1 MMATLHA
8 PPTDLSAT
16 KWKAIDDARRV
27 YASIVKE
34 CRGAGRD
41 PPPYTP
47 RELIGKGSFGRVY
60 KASSDE
66 TGQLVAVKIIDIEE
80 SDRVDPGANDAF
92 NDILKEVNTLKLLN
106 RNGAKNIN
114 TILDTFLIGQ
124 SIWMVTEYCAGG
136 SVTTL
141 MRPTKGLPEQWIIPI
156 LREVAEAL
164 SWVHRQGIIHRDIKC
179 ANVLL
184 TENGGVQLC
193 DFGVAALM
201 ETKFDKR
208 RTVTGSLHWMAPE
221 FFEPTVSYGI
231 EVDIWAFGSMAFEM
245 ASGLPPNARPIVD
258 INPNTFG
265 SYLKQH
271 CPRLE
276 GNQYSLGLKDLIS
289 FCMVENPTYRPA
301 VGNVQRHPYIFNTEA
316 AYPTESLSKLVR
328 AYQLWE
334 SRGGTRQSLF
344 SAGGAQ
350 GYYNAGEAA
359 GRDAEIPNEEWDF
372 GTEHNGNQFNLDDPD
387 VLTVTEVYGLD
398 ISRTAQSSRPQPR
411 RRRPP
416 PSAREVIAPLAKVF
430 DPNTITNYQDNARA
444 FYGKEVLLPAP
455 DLPLRNDLEQPTVR
469 ESIIDLDAA
478 LDGNRLSQFVDLE
491 TIKVSTRSS
500 STDQV
505 HIDKHR
511 TQDWTFPLMAPA
523 SADPENRPSRFVD
536 LETIKASTRS
546 FSSEGVHTDK
556 RRTQDWTFPSMDS
569 ASAGPDVQP
578 SGNSNEQ
585 TSRISTVSLIDL
597 DQGLEQT
604 RPATATSDYISTT
617 SDVEEAPFGLEAD
630 ASGTAYFV
638 PSRREPSLYV
648 SVDSDTDSEA
658 LSFISESEKEA
669 PIYKSHIPEPSPLPD
684 NTPPVRN
691 DIPPGLRAHDGPEPE
706 TGKLPALALP
716 PLQKPPSAHV
726 MEGFGSYTEVKDE
739 LRRLIS
745 SFEEHLLAVRDV
757 METLPVR
764 HSRIDAALEKQI

>member
-1 MMATLHA
+1 MTTLHA
-8 PPTDLSAT
+8 PQVGLSAT

-80 SDRVDPGANDAF
+80 SDRLDPGANDAF
-92 NDILKEVNTLKLLN
+92 NDIIKEVNTLKLLN
-106 RNGAKNIN
+106 SNGAKNIN
-114 TILDTFLIGQ
+114 AIIDTFLIGQ

-141 MRPTKGLPEQWIIPI
+141 MRPTGGLPEQWIIPI

-184 TENGGVQLC
+184 TKNGGVQLC
-193 DFGVAALM
+193 DFGVAALI

-208 RTVTGSLHWMAPE
+208 RTVTGSLQWMAPE

-245 ASGLPPNARPIVD
+245 ASGLPPNARAMGNM
-258 INPNTFG
+258 NPNTFG

-276 GNQYSLGLKDLIS
+276 GDQYSPGLKDLIA
-289 FCMVENPTYRPA
+289 CCIVENPTHRPTIA
-301 VGNVQRHPYIFNTEA
+301 NVQRHHYIFNTEA

-350 GYYNAGEAA
+350 GYYNGGEAA
-359 GRDAEIPNEEWDF
+359 GEDAETSNEEWNF
-372 GTEHNGNQFNLDDPD
+372 GTEHDGNQFNLDDPD
-387 VLTVTEVYGLD
+387 VLEVTEVYGLD
-398 ISRTAQSSRPQPR
+398 ISRTPQSSKQQPR

-416 PSAREVIAPLAKVF
+416 PSAREVIAPLAKLF
-430 DPNTITNYQDNARA
+430 DPNTITNYQDNART
-444 FYGKEVLLPAP
+444 FYRHEDLLPAP
-455 DLPLRNDLEQPTVR
+455 DLPLRNDLEQPNVR

-478 LDGNRLSQFVDLE
+478 LDGNRLS
-491 TIKVSTRSS
+491 
-500 STDQV
+500 
-505 HIDKHR
+505 
-511 TQDWTFPLMAPA
+511 
-523 SADPENRPSRFVD
+523 RFVD
-536 LETIKASTRS
+536 LETIKLSTRPL
-546 FSSEGVHTDK
+546 SSDQVHINK
-556 RRTQDWTFPSMDS
+556 RRTQDWTFPFMTL

-578 SGNSNEQ
+578 PVNSNEQ
-585 TSRISTVSLIDL
+585 ANRISTASLIDL
-597 DQGLEQT
+597 DEGLEQI
-604 RPATATSDYISTT
+604 RPATATSECMSTT
-617 SDVEEAPFGLEAD
+617 SDVEEAPLGLEAD
-630 ASGTAYFV
+630 ASGTAYLAS
-638 PSRREPSLYV
+638 SRREPSLYV
-648 SVDSDTDSEA
+648 SADFDTDSEA
-658 LSFISESEKEA
+658 LSFISDSEKEA
-669 PIYKSHIPEPSPLPD
+669 PIYESLISEPSPVPD
-684 NTPPVRN
+684 MQPWYFDN
-691 DIPPGLRAHDGPEPE
+691 IPPIYNDGPPRLRAYDDLEPE
-706 TGKLPALALP
+706 TGELPALILP
-716 PLQKPPSAHV
+716 PRQPPPSAHV
-726 MEGFGSYTEVKDE
+726 MEGFGSHTEVKDE
-739 LRRLIS
+739 LRRLIL
-745 SFEEHLLAVRDV
+745 SFEEHLQAARGV
-757 METLPVR
+757 MEALPVR
-764 HSRIDAALEKQI
+764 YSRTDATSEKEL

>member
-1 MMATLHA
+1 MATLHA
-8 PPTDLSAT
+8 PVNLSAT
-16 KWKAIDDARRV
+16 KWKAIEDARRV

-80 SDRVDPGANDAF
+80 SDRLDPGANDAF

-106 RNGAKNIN
+106 SNGARNIN
-114 TILDTFLIGQ
+114 TIIDTFLIGQ

-141 MRPTKGLPEQWIIPI
+141 MRPTGGLPEQWIIPI

-184 TENGGVQLC
+184 TKNGGVQLC
-193 DFGVAALM
+193 DFGVAALI

-208 RTVTGSLHWMAPE
+208 RTVTGSLQWMAPE

-245 ASGLPPNARPIVD
+245 ASGLPPNARTMGD
-258 INPNTFG
+258 MDPNTFG
-265 SYLKQH
+265 HYLKQH

-276 GNQYSLGLKDLIS
+276 GDQYSPGLKDLIAY
-289 FCMVENPTYRPA
+289 CMVENPTHRPA
-301 VGNVQRHPYIFNTEA
+301 VGNVKRHHYIFNTEA

-359 GRDAEIPNEEWDF
+359 WEDAETPKEWDF
-372 GTEHNGNQFNLDDPD
+372 GTEHDGNQFNLNDPD
-387 VLTVTEVYGLD
+387 VLTVTKKYGLD
-398 ISRTAQSSRPQPR
+398 ISRTPQSSKPQPR

-430 DPNTITNYQDNARA
+430 DPNTIANYQDNARA
-444 FYGKEVLLPAP
+444 FYRKEDLLLTPN
-455 DLPLRNDLEQPTVR
+455 LPLRNDLEQPTVR
-469 ESIIDLDAA
+469 ESIIDLNAA
-478 LDGNRLSQFVDLE
+478 LDGNRLSRVVNLE
-491 TIKVSTRSS
+491 TVKVPTRSLPS
-500 STDQV
+500 DQV
-505 HIDKHR
+505 YI
-511 TQDWTFPLMAPA
+511 
-523 SADPENRPSRFVD
+523 
-536 LETIKASTRS
+536 
-546 FSSEGVHTDK
+546 DK
-556 RRTQDWTFPSMDS
+556 RRTQDWTFPLVAP

-578 SGNSNEQ
+578 SSNSNKQ
-585 TSRISTVSLIDL
+585 ANRISTVSLIDL
-597 DQGLEQT
+597 DEGLGPIH
-604 RPATATSDYISTT
+604 PATAPSDYTPTT
-617 SDVEEAPFGLEAD
+617 LDVEEAPFGIEAD
-630 ASGTAYFV
+630 ASGTAYLV
-638 PSRREPSLYV
+638 SSRSEPSLYV
-648 SVDSDTDSEA
+648 SADFDTDSEA
-658 LSFISESEKEA
+658 LSFISELEKEA
-669 PIYKSHIPEPSPLPD
+669 PIYVSHISKPSPVPDMQLWYSD
-684 NTPPVRN
+684 NTPPVHN
-691 DIPPGLRAHDGPEPE
+691 NSPPGLRAHADPEPE
-706 TGKLPALALP
+706 AGELLALALP
-716 PLQKPPSAHV
+716 PWQAPPSAHV
-726 MEGFGSYTEVKDE
+726 MEGFGSHTEVKDE

-745 SFEEHLLAVRDV
+745 SFEEHLQAARSVL
-757 METLPVR
+757 EKLPVR
-764 HSRIDAALEKQI
+764 HLDPNAALGKEL

>member
-1 MMATLHA
+1 MTTLHA
-8 PPTDLSAT
+8 SPVDLSAT

-80 SDRVDPGANDAF
+80 SDRLDPGANDAF
-92 NDILKEVNTLKLLN
+92 NDILKE
-106 RNGAKNIN
+106 
-114 TILDTFLIGQ
+114 

-141 MRPTKGLPEQWIIPI
+141 MRPTGGLPEQWIIPI

-164 SWVHRQGIIHRDIKC
+164 SWVHCQGIIHRDIKC

-184 TENGGVQLC
+184 TKNGGVQLC
-193 DFGVAALM
+193 DFGVAALI

-208 RTVTGSLHWMAPE
+208 RTVTGSLQWMAPE

-245 ASGLPPNARPIVD
+245 ASGLPPNARTMGD
-258 INPNTFG
+258 MDPNTFG

-276 GNQYSLGLKDLIS
+276 GDQYSPGLKDLIAY
-289 FCMVENPTYRPA
+289 CMVENPTHRPA
-301 VGNVQRHPYIFNTEA
+301 VGNVQRHHYIFNTEA

-359 GRDAEIPNEEWDF
+359 GEDAESPNEEWDF
-372 GTEHNGNQFNLDDPD
+372 GTEHDGNQFNLDDPD

-398 ISRTAQSSRPQPR
+398 ISRTPQSSKPQPR

-416 PSAREVIAPLAKVF
+416 PSARVVIAPLAKVF

-444 FYGKEVLLPAP
+444 FYRKEDLLPTP
-455 DLPLRNDLEQPTVR
+455 NLPLRNDSEQRTVR

-478 LDGNRLSQFVDLE
+478 LDGSRLSRFVDLE
-491 TIKVSTRSS
+491 TIKVPTRSMS
-500 STDQV
+500 SDQV
-505 HIDKHR
+505 HIDKRR

-523 SADPENRPSRFVD
+523 SA
-536 LETIKASTRS
+536 
-546 FSSEGVHTDK
+546 
-556 RRTQDWTFPSMDS
+556 
-569 ASAGPDVQP
+569 GPDVQP
-578 SGNSNEQ
+578 SGNSNKQ
-585 TSRISTVSLIDL
+585 ASRIST
-597 DQGLEQT
+597 
-604 RPATATSDYISTT
+604 
-617 SDVEEAPFGLEAD
+617 EAPFELEAD
-630 ASGTAYFV
+630 TSGTAYLAS
-638 PSRREPSLYV
+638 SRREPSLYV
-648 SVDSDTDSEA
+648 SADFDTDSEA
-658 LSFISESEKEA
+658 LSFTSEPEKEA
-669 PIYKSHIPEPSPLPD
+669 PIYVSQISEPSPVLD
-684 NTPPVRN
+684 MPPEA
-691 DIPPGLRAHDGPEPE
+691 GEL
-706 TGKLPALALP
+706 LALALP
-716 PLQKPPSAHV
+716 PRQAPPSAHV
-726 MEGFGSYTEVKDE
+726 MEGFGSHTEVKDE

-745 SFEEHLLAVRDV
+745 SFEEHLQAARSVL
-757 METLPVR
+757 EKLPVR
-764 HSRIDAALEKQI
+764 H

>member
-1 MMATLHA
+1 MTTLHA
-8 PPTDLSAT
+8 PPVDLSAT

-27 YASIVKE
+27 HTSIVKE
-34 CRGAGRD
+34 CQGAGRD

-80 SDRVDPGANDAF
+80 SDRLDPGTNDAF

-106 RNGAKNIN
+106 SNGARNIN
-114 TILDTFLIGQ
+114 TIIDTFLIGQ

-136 SVTTL
+136 SVSTL
-141 MRPTKGLPEQWIIPI
+141 MRPTRGLLEQWIIPI

-184 TENGGVQLC
+184 TENGSVQLC

-208 RTVTGSLHWMAPE
+208 RTVTGSLQWMAPE
-221 FFEPTVSYGI
+221 FFEPTVSYGMD
-231 EVDIWAFGSMAFEM
+231 VDIWAFGSMAFEM
-245 ASGLPPNARPIVD
+245 ASGLPPNARAMGNM
-258 INPNTFG
+258 NPNTFG

-276 GNQYSLGLKDLIS
+276 GDQYSPGLKDLIAY
-289 FCMVENPTYRPA
+289 CMVENPTHRPA
-301 VGNVQRHPYIFNTEA
+301 IGNVQRHQYIFNTEA

-328 AYQLWE
+328 AYRLWE

-350 GYYNAGEAA
+350 GYYSAGEAA
-359 GRDAEIPNEEWDF
+359 REDAETPNEEWDF
-372 GTEHNGNQFNLDDPD
+372 GTEHDGNQLNLDDPD
-387 VLTVTEVYGLD
+387 VLTVTQVYGLD
-398 ISRTAQSSRPQPR
+398 ISGTPQSSKQQPR

-430 DPNTITNYQDNARA
+430 DPNTIRNYQDNARV
-444 FYGKEVLLPAP
+444 FYGKEDLLPAP
-455 DLPLRNDLEQPTVR
+455 DLPLRNDLEQLTVR

-491 TIKVSTRSS
+491 TIKVSTRSLS
-500 STDQV
+500 SDQI
-505 HIDKHR
+505 HIDKRR

-523 SADPENRPSRFVD
+523 SV
-536 LETIKASTRS
+536 
-546 FSSEGVHTDK
+546 
-556 RRTQDWTFPSMDS
+556 
-569 ASAGPDVQP
+569 GPDVQP

-585 TSRISTVSLIDL
+585 ASRISTVSLINL
-597 DQGLEQT
+597 DEGLEQI
-604 RPATATSDYISTT
+604 RLATATSNYMSPTP
-617 SDVEEAPFGLEAD
+617 DVEEAPFGLETG
-630 ASGTAYFV
+630 ASGTAYLAS
-638 PSRREPSLYV
+638 SRREPSLYV
-648 SVDSDTDSEA
+648 SVDFDTDSEA
-658 LSFISESEKEA
+658 LSFIPEPEKQA
-669 PIYKSHIPEPSPLPD
+669 PIYESHISEPSPVTDMQPWYSN
-684 NTPPVRN
+684 NTPPVHN
-691 DIPPGLRAHDGPEPE
+691 DSPPRLRAHDGLEPE
-706 TGKLPALALP
+706 TGELPALALP
-716 PLQKPPSAHV
+716 PRPEPLSAHV
-726 MEGFGSYTEVKDE
+726 MEGFGSHTEVKDE

-745 SFEEHLLAVRDV
+745 SLEKHLQAARDV
-757 METLPVR
+757 VEKLPVCY
-764 HSRIDAALEKQI
+764 SRIDAALEKEL

>member
-1 MMATLHA
+1 MTTLHA
-8 PPTDLSAT
+8 PPADLSAT
-16 KWKAIDDARRV
+16 KWKAIEDARRV

-34 CRGAGRD
+34 CQGAGRD

-80 SDRVDPGANDAF
+80 SDRLDPGANDAF

-106 RNGAKNIN
+106 SNGAKNIN
-114 TILDTFLIGQ
+114 TIIDTFLIGQ

-141 MRPTKGLPEQWIIPI
+141 MRPAGGLPEQWIIPI

-164 SWVHRQGIIHRDIKC
+164 SWVHRQDIIHRDIKC

-184 TENGGVQLC
+184 TMNGGVQLC

-208 RTVTGSLHWMAPE
+208 RTVTGSLQWMAPE

-245 ASGLPPNARPIVD
+245 ASGLPPNARTMGD
-258 INPNTFG
+258 MNPNTFG

-276 GNQYSLGLKDLIS
+276 GDQYSPGLKDLVAY
-289 FCMVENPTYRPA
+289 CMVNNPTHRPT
-301 VGNVQRHPYIFNTEA
+301 VVNVQKHHYIFNTEA

-359 GRDAEIPNEEWDF
+359 GETPNEEWDF
-372 GTEHNGNQFNLDDPD
+372 GADHDGNQFNLDDPD
-387 VLTVTEVYGLD
+387 VLIVTEVYGLD
-398 ISRTAQSSRPQPR
+398 INRTPRSSKPQPR

-416 PSAREVIAPLAKVF
+416 QNAREVIAPLAKVF

-444 FYGKEVLLPAP
+444 FYRREDLLLPAP

-478 LDGNRLSQFVDLE
+478 LDGSRLSQFVDFE
-491 TIKVSTRSS
+491 TIRASTRLLSS
-500 STDQV
+500 DQV
-505 HIDKHR
+505 HI
-511 TQDWTFPLMAPA
+511 
-523 SADPENRPSRFVD
+523 
-536 LETIKASTRS
+536 
-546 FSSEGVHTDK
+546 DK
-556 RRTQDWTFPSMDS
+556 RRTQDWTFPLIAPTSV
-569 ASAGPDVQP
+569 GPDFQP
-578 SGNSNEQ
+578 SGNSTGQ
-585 TSRISTVSLIDL
+585 ASRISTVSLIDL
-597 DQGLEQT
+597 DEGLEQI
-604 RPATATSDYISTT
+604 RPATATSDYMSTT
-617 SDVEEAPFGLEAD
+617 SDVEETPFGLEAD
-630 ASGTAYFV
+630 TFRTTYLAS
-638 PSRREPSLYV
+638 SSREPSLYV
-648 SVDSDTDSEA
+648 SADFDTDSEA

-669 PIYKSHIPEPSPLPD
+669 PIYESHISEPSPVPDMHPWYSD
-684 NTPPVRN
+684 NTPSVHN
-691 DIPPGLRAHDGPEPE
+691 DSPPGFRAHDGLEPE
-706 TGKLPALALP
+706 TGELPALALP
-716 PLQKPPSAHV
+716 PLPAPPSAHV
-726 MEGFGSYTEVKDE
+726 LEGFGSHTEVKDE

-745 SFEEHLLAVRDV
+745 SFEEHLQATRGV
-757 METLPVR
+757 MEKLPVGYLR
-764 HSRIDAALEKQI
+764 VDFASEEEH

>member
-1 MMATLHA
+1 MATLLHA
-8 PPTDLSAT
+8 PQVGLSAT

-27 YASIVKE
+27 YASIVNE

-66 TGQLVAVKIIDIEE
+66 TGQLVAVKIIDIEA
-80 SDRVDPGANDAF
+80 SDRLDPGANDAF

-106 RNGAKNIN
+106 SNGAKNIN
-114 TILDTFLIGQ
+114 TIIDTFLIGQ

-141 MRPTKGLPEQWIIPI
+141 MRPTGGLLEQWIIPI

-193 DFGVAALM
+193 DFGVAALI

-208 RTVTGSLHWMAPE
+208 RTITGSLQWMAPE
-221 FFEPTVSYGI
+221 FFEPTVAYGI

-245 ASGLPPNARPIVD
+245 ASGLPPNARTMGD
-258 INPNTFG
+258 MNPNTFG

-276 GNQYSLGLKDLIS
+276 GDQYSPGLKDLIAY
-289 FCMVENPTYRPA
+289 CMVANPTHRPA
-301 VGNVQRHPYIFNTEA
+301 VGNVQRHHYIFNTEA

-350 GYYNAGEAA
+350 GYYSAGEAA
-359 GRDAEIPNEEWDF
+359 EEDAETPHEEWDF
-372 GTEHNGNQFNLDDPD
+372 GTEHDGNQFNLDDPD
-387 VLTVTEVYGLD
+387 VLKVTEVYGPD
-398 ISRTAQSSRPQPR
+398 ISRTPQSSTPQPR

-416 PSAREVIAPLAKVF
+416 PSAREVIAPLAKAF

-444 FYGKEVLLPAP
+444 FYRKEDLLPAP
-455 DLPLRNDLEQPTVR
+455 DLPLRNDLEQPSVR

-478 LDGNRLSQFVDLE
+478 LDGNRLSRFVDLE
-491 TIKVSTRSS
+491 TIKLSARSLS
-500 STDQV
+500 SDQV
-505 HIDKHR
+505 HIDKRR

-523 SADPENRPSRFVD
+523 S
-536 LETIKASTRS
+536 L
-546 FSSEGVHTDK
+546 
-556 RRTQDWTFPSMDS
+556 
-569 ASAGPDVQP
+569 GPDVP
-578 SGNSNEQ
+578 YVHPLSSLNEQ
-585 TSRISTVSLIDL
+585 ASRISLVSLIDL
-597 DQGLEQT
+597 DEGLEQI
-604 RPATATSDYISTT
+604 RPATATSDYLSTT
-617 SDVEEAPFGLEAD
+617 SDVEEAPLGLGAD
-630 ASGTAYFV
+630 VSGTAYLAS
-638 PSRREPSLYV
+638 SRREPSIYV
-648 SVDSDTDSEA
+648 PADFDTDSEA
-658 LSFISESEKEA
+658 LSFLSESGKEA
-669 PIYKSHIPEPSPLPD
+669 PIYEPHISEPSPVPD
-684 NTPPVRN
+684 MQPWYSDYTPPVRN
-691 DIPPGLRAHDGPEPE
+691 DSPPGLRAHDDPEPE
-706 TGKLPALALP
+706 TGGLSALALP
-716 PLQKPPSAHV
+716 PRQAPPLAHV
-726 MEGFGSYTEVKDE
+726 MEGFGSHAEAKEE

-745 SFEEHLLAVRDV
+745 SFEEHLQAARGIVER
-757 METLPVR
+757 LPVR
-764 HSRIDAALEKQI
+764 YSRIDAASEEELSNS

>member
-1 MMATLHA
+1 MATLHA
-8 PPTDLSAT
+8 PVGLSAT
-16 KWKAIDDARRV
+16 KWKAIDDGRRI

-80 SDRVDPGANDAF
+80 SDRLDPGANDAF
-92 NDILKEVNTLKLLN
+92 NDILKE
-106 RNGAKNIN
+106 
-114 TILDTFLIGQ
+114 

-141 MRPTKGLPEQWIIPI
+141 MRPTGGLPEQWIIPI

-193 DFGVAALM
+193 DFGVAALI

-208 RTVTGSLHWMAPE
+208 RTVTGSLQWMAPE

-245 ASGLPPNARPIVD
+245 ASGLPPNARAMGD
-258 INPNTFG
+258 MNPNTFG

-276 GNQYSLGLKDLIS
+276 GDQYSPGLKDLIAY
-289 FCMVENPTYRPA
+289 CMVGNPAHRPT
-301 VGNVQRHPYIFNTEA
+301 VGNVQRHHYIFHTEA

-334 SRGGTRQSLF
+334 SRGGARQSLF

-350 GYYNAGEAA
+350 GYYNAGETA
-359 GRDAEIPNEEWDF
+359 GEDAETSNEEWDF
-372 GTEHNGNQFNLDDPD
+372 GTEHDGNQFNLDDPD
-387 VLTVTEVYGLD
+387 VLTVTEKYGLD
-398 ISRTAQSSRPQPR
+398 ISRTPQSSKPQPR

-416 PSAREVIAPLAKVF
+416 PSAREVVAPLAKVF

-444 FYGKEVLLPAP
+444 FYRRENLLPAP

-478 LDGNRLSQFVDLE
+478 VDGNRLSRFVDLE
-491 TIKVSTRSS
+491 TIKVSTRSLS
-500 STDQV
+500 SDQV
-505 HIDKHR
+505 HIDKRR
-511 TQDWTFPLMAPA
+511 TQDWTFPLMAPG
-523 SADPENRPSRFVD
+523 SV
-536 LETIKASTRS
+536 
-546 FSSEGVHTDK
+546 
-556 RRTQDWTFPSMDS
+556 
-569 ASAGPDVQP
+569 GPDVQP
-578 SGNSNEQ
+578 SGNWNEQ
-585 TSRISTVSLIDL
+585 ASRISTVSLIDL
-597 DQGLEQT
+597 DEGLEQIHEVSLG
-604 RPATATSDYISTT
+604 P
-617 SDVEEAPFGLEAD
+617 EAD
-630 ASGTAYFV
+630 APGTAYLAS
-638 PSRREPSLYV
+638 SRRESSLYV
-648 SVDSDTDSEA
+648 SADFDTDSEA
-658 LSFISESEKEA
+658 LSFTSESEKEA
-669 PIYKSHIPEPSPLPD
+669 SVH
-684 NTPPVRN
+684 N
-691 DIPPGLRAHDGPEPE
+691 DSPPGLRTHDDGLEPE
-706 TGKLPALALP
+706 TGEFPALALP
-716 PLQKPPSAHV
+716 PRQGPPSVHV

-745 SFEEHLLAVRDV
+745 SFEEHLQAARGVV
-757 METLPVR
+757 EKLPVC
-764 HSRIDAALEKQI
+764 HSRIDAVSEGGLYNS

>member
-1 MMATLHA
+1 MTTLHA
-8 PPTDLSAT
+8 SLVDLSAT

-27 YASIVKE
+27 HASIVKE

-80 SDRVDPGANDAF
+80 SDRLDPGANDAV
-92 NDILKEVNTLKLLN
+92 NDVLKE
-106 RNGAKNIN
+106 
-114 TILDTFLIGQ
+114 

-141 MRPTKGLPEQWIIPI
+141 MRPTGGLPEQWIIPI

-184 TENGGVQLC
+184 TKTGGVQLC
-193 DFGVAALM
+193 DFGVAALI

-208 RTVTGSLHWMAPE
+208 RTVTGSLQWMAPE

-245 ASGLPPNARPIVD
+245 ASGLPPNARTMGD
-258 INPNTFG
+258 MDPNTFG

-276 GNQYSLGLKDLIS
+276 GDQYSPGLKDLIAY
-289 FCMVENPTYRPA
+289 CMVENPTHRPA

-350 GYYNAGEAA
+350 GYYNAGKAA
-359 GRDAEIPNEEWDF
+359 GEDAETPNEEWDF
-372 GTEHNGNQFNLDDPD
+372 GTEHDGSQFNLDDPD
-387 VLTVTEVYGLD
+387 VLTVTKVYGLD
-398 ISRTAQSSRPQPR
+398 ISRTPQSSKPQLR

-444 FYGKEVLLPAP
+444 FYRKEDLLPTP
-455 DLPLRNDLEQPTVR
+455 NRPLRNDSEQPTVR
-469 ESIIDLDAA
+469 ESIIDLDDA
-478 LDGNRLSQFVDLE
+478 LDGNRLSRFVDLE
-491 TIKVSTRSS
+491 TIKVPTRSLLS
-500 STDQV
+500 DRV
-505 HIDKHR
+505 HIDKRR

-523 SADPENRPSRFVD
+523 SA
-536 LETIKASTRS
+536 
-546 FSSEGVHTDK
+546 
-556 RRTQDWTFPSMDS
+556 
-569 ASAGPDVQP
+569 GPDVQP
-578 SGNSNEQ
+578 SGNSNKQ
-585 TSRISTVSLIDL
+585 ASRIST
-597 DQGLEQT
+597 
-604 RPATATSDYISTT
+604 
-617 SDVEEAPFGLEAD
+617 EALFELEAD
-630 ASGTAYFV
+630 ASGTAYLAS
-638 PSRREPSLYV
+638 SRREPSLYV
-648 SVDSDTDSEA
+648 SADFDTDSEA

-669 PIYKSHIPEPSPLPD
+669 PIYVSHISEPSPVPDMQPWYSD
-684 NTPPVRN
+684 NTPPVHN
-691 DIPPGLRAHDGPEPE
+691 DSPPGLRAYDGLEPE
-706 TGKLPALALP
+706 AGELLALALP
-716 PLQKPPSAHV
+716 PRQAPPSAHV
-726 MEGFGSYTEVKDE
+726 MEGFGSHTEVKDE

-745 SFEEHLLAVRDV
+745 SFEEHTQAARSAL
-757 METLPVR
+757 EKLPVR
-764 HSRIDAALEKQI
+764 HSRINTASGKEL

>member
-1 MMATLHA
+1 MTTLHA
-8 PPTDLSAT
+8 PPVDLSAT
-16 KWKAIDDARRV
+16 KWKAIEDARRV

-41 PPPYTP
+41 PPPFTP

-60 KASSDE
+60 KTSSDE

-80 SDRVDPGANDAF
+80 SDRLDPGANDAF
-92 NDILKEVNTLKLLN
+92 TDIIKEVNTLKLLN
-106 RNGAKNIN
+106 SNGAKNIN
-114 TILDTFLIGQ
+114 TIIDTFLIGQ
-124 SIWMVTEYCAGG
+124 SIWVVTEYCAGG
-136 SVTTL
+136 SVATL
-141 MRPTKGLPEQWIIPI
+141 MRPTGGLQEQWIIPI

-208 RTVTGSLHWMAPE
+208 RTVTGSLQWMAPE
-221 FFEPTVSYGI
+221 FFEPTVSYGV

-245 ASGLPPNARPIVD
+245 ASGLPPNARAMGD
-258 INPNTFG
+258 MDPNTFG

-276 GNQYSLGLKDLIS
+276 GDQYSPGLKDLVAYCI
-289 FCMVENPTYRPA
+289 VENPTHRPV
-301 VGNVQRHPYIFNTEA
+301 VGNVQRHHYIFNTEA

-359 GRDAEIPNEEWDF
+359 GEAPNEEWNF
-372 GTEHNGNQFNLDDPD
+372 GMEHDGNQLDDPD
-387 VLTVTEVYGLD
+387 VLIVTEVYGLD
-398 ISRTAQSSRPQPR
+398 ISRTPQSSKPQPR

-430 DPNTITNYQDNARA
+430 DPNTITNYQDNARD
-444 FYGKEVLLPAP
+444 FYRKEDLLPVP
-455 DLPLRNDLEQPTVR
+455 DLPLRNDLERPIVR

-491 TIKVSTRSS
+491 TIKVSTRSLS
-500 STDQV
+500 SDQV
-505 HIDKHR
+505 HIDKRR

-523 SADPENRPSRFVD
+523 
-536 LETIKASTRS
+536 L
-546 FSSEGVHTDK
+546 
-556 RRTQDWTFPSMDS
+556 
-569 ASAGPDVQP
+569 AGPDVQP
-578 SGNSNEQ
+578 SDNPNEQ
-585 TSRISTVSLIDL
+585 ASRVSTISLINL
-597 DQGLEQT
+597 DEGLEQI
-604 RPATATSDYISTT
+604 RPATATSDYMSTIS
-617 SDVEEAPFGLEAD
+617 DGEEAPFGLETD
-630 ASGTAYFV
+630 ASGTAYLAC
-638 PSRREPSLYV
+638 SRREPSLYV
-648 SVDSDTDSEA
+648 STDFDTNIEA
-658 LSFISESEKEA
+658 LSFISESGKEA
-669 PIYKSHIPEPSPLPD
+669 PIYESHISEPSPVPD
-684 NTPPVRN
+684 LQPWYSDNIPPVHS
-691 DIPPGLRAHDGPEPE
+691 DSPSEKRAHDGLDPE
-706 TGKLPALALP
+706 TGELPALALP
-716 PLQKPPSAHV
+716 PQPAPPSAHV
-726 MEGFGSYTEVKDE
+726 MEGFGSHAEVKDE

-745 SFEEHLLAVRDV
+745 SFEEHLQAVRGV
-757 METLPVR
+757 VENLPVR
-764 HSRIDAALEKQI
+764 NSRIDAASEEEV

>member
-1 MMATLHA
+1 MATLHA
-8 PPTDLSAT
+8 PLVALSAT

-60 KASSDE
+60 KASSHE

-80 SDRVDPGANDAF
+80 SDRLDPGANDAF
-92 NDILKEVNTLKLLN
+92 NDIIKEVNTLKLLN
-106 RNGAKNIN
+106 SNGAKNIN
-114 TILDTFLIGQ
+114 TIIDTFLIGQ

-141 MRPTKGLPEQWIIPI
+141 MRPTGGLPEQWIIPI

-193 DFGVAALM
+193 DFGVAALI

-208 RTVTGSLHWMAPE
+208 RTVTGSLQWMAPE

-245 ASGLPPNARPIVD
+245 ASGLPPNARTMGD
-258 INPNTFG
+258 MNPNTFG

-276 GNQYSLGLKDLIS
+276 GDQYSPGLKDLIAY
-289 FCMVENPTYRPA
+289 CMVENPTHRPT
-301 VGNVQRHPYIFNTEA
+301 VGNVQRHPYIFDTEA
-316 AYPTESLSKLVR
+316 TYPTESLSRLVR

-350 GYYNAGEAA
+350 GDYNAGEAA
-359 GRDAEIPNEEWDF
+359 GEDAETPNEEWDF
-372 GTEHNGNQFNLDDPD
+372 GTEHDGDQFNLDDPD
-387 VLTVTEVYGLD
+387 VLKVTEVYGLD
-398 ISRTAQSSRPQPR
+398 ISRTPQSSKWQPR

-430 DPNTITNYQDNARA
+430 DPNTITNYQDNARD
-444 FYGKEVLLPAP
+444 FYRKEDLLLSP
-455 DLPLRNDLEQPTVR
+455 DLPLRNDLEQRTVR
-469 ESIIDLDAA
+469 ESIIDLDVA
-478 LDGNRLSQFVDLE
+478 LDGNRLSRFVDLE
-491 TIKVSTRSS
+491 TIKLSTRSS
-500 STDQV
+500 SSDQV
-505 HIDKHR
+505 DIDKRR

-523 SADPENRPSRFVD
+523 SA
-536 LETIKASTRS
+536 
-546 FSSEGVHTDK
+546 
-556 RRTQDWTFPSMDS
+556 
-569 ASAGPDVQP
+569 GPDVQP
-578 SGNSNEQ
+578 SGNSNKQ
-585 TSRISTVSLIDL
+585 ASRISTASLIDL
-597 DQGLEQT
+597 DEGLEQI
-604 RPATATSDYISTT
+604 RPATATSDYMPTT
-617 SDVEEAPFGLEAD
+617 PAIEEAPLRLEVD
-630 ASGTAYFV
+630 ASGTAYIA
-638 PSRREPSLYV
+638 SGRREPSLYV
-648 SVDSDTDSEA
+648 SADFDTDSEA

-669 PIYKSHIPEPSPLPD
+669 PIYESYISDPSPVPD
-684 NTPPVRN
+684 MQPWYSHNTPPVHN
-691 DIPPGLRAHDGPEPE
+691 DSPPGLGAHDDLELE
-706 TGKLPALALP
+706 TGELLALALP
-716 PLQKPPSAHV
+716 PRQAPPLAHV
-726 MEGFGSYTEVKDE
+726 IEGFGSHTEVEDE

-745 SFEEHLLAVRDV
+745 SFEEHLQAARGV
-757 METLPVR
+757 MEKLPIR
-764 HSRIDAALEKQI
+764 YARIDAASEKEL